1 MREARIAPG
10 RNTRRPG
17 PSLVEGLFS
26 SGQPMKQTAVAVRM
40 WREGMFTCHLSTEG
54 YPHLRVSANKQVIV
68 EEVVTT
74 WLQAC
79 ERAMELQDVAKRTL
93 GKMAG

>member
-1 MREARIAPG
+1 ME
-10 RNTRRPG
+10 N
-17 PSLVEGLFS
+17 
-26 SGQPMKQTAVAVRM
+26 TAVRIRL

-54 YPHLRVSANKQVIV
+54 YPHLRVSANKEVVV

-79 ERAMELQDVAKRTL
+79 ERALALQEVAKRTL
-93 GKMAG
+93 EKVESQAAVC